1 MLDEDA
7 QDAVFQALGHATR
20 RRLLDLL
27 KTMPGATVND
37 VAKYFEISRIA
48 VMKHLGVL
56 EAADLV
62 ISRKVGRTRQLYFNA
77 VPLQM
82 IHDRWATDYAQFW
95 AGRVM
100 DLKYQLEGLAVRNGD
115 SVTPGVDEDKAD
127 PTD

>member
-1 MLDEDA
+1 MDLSESS
-7 QDAVFQALGHATR
+7 QDAIFQALGHATR
-20 RRLLDLL
+20 RRILDLL

-56 EAADLV
+56 EAADLIV
-62 ISRKVGRTRQLYFNA
+62 SRKVGRMRHLYFNA

-82 IHDRWATDYAQFW
+82 IHDRWATDYAAFW

-100 DLKYQLEGLAVRNGD
+100 DLKYQLENLATRP
-115 SVTPGVDEDKAD
+115 TPASNPKPDL
-127 PTD
+127 P